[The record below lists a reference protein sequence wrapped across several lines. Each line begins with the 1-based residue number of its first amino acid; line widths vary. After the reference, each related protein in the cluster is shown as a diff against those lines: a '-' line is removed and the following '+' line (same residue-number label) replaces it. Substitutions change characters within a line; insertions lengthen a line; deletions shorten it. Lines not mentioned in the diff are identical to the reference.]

1 MRRGTYSIV
10 ARDPPSGSLGVA
22 VHSHWFSV
30 GPVVAW
36 ARAGVGAVAT
46 QSVVDRAYGP
56 RALARVDAGE
66 AADHALSGLVDADEL
81 ADVRQVAV
89 VDARGRVAVHTGE
102 RCLAEAGHV
111 AGEGF
116 SCQANMM
123 ARPGLPEAM
132 AETFAAA
139 EGPLAERLL
148 AALEAAEAAGGDV
161 RGRQSAALVVVPAS
175 GESWAREVDVRV
187 DDHADPVTEL
197 GRLLVLQRAYALAEE
212 GDALAGEG
220 SHDEAAARYVA
231 AADLAPGS
239 DELSFWAGLGLAQA
253 GDLPAGAA
261 RVRSAQEQNP
271 GWAVL
276 LERLGPDMAPS
287 AAAVRAVLRS

>member
-10 ARDPPSGSLGVA
+10 ARDPGSGSLGVA

-46 QSVVDRAYGP
+46 QSVVERGHGP
-56 RALARVDAGE
+56 RALARMEAGE
-66 AADHALSGLVDADEL
+66 AADHALRGLVDADEL
-81 ADVRQVAV
+81 ADVRQVAG
-89 VDARGRVAVHTGE
+89 VDVHGRVAVHTGE
-102 RCLAEAGHV
+102 RCIAEAGHV

-123 ARPGLPEAM
+123 RRPGVPAAM

-161 RGRQSAALVVVPAS
+161 RGRQSAALVVVPGS
-175 GESWAREVDVRV
+175 GEGWRREVDVRV
-187 DDHADPVTEL
+187 DDHPEPVSEL
-197 GRLLVLQRAYALAEE
+197 GRLLVLARAYALAEE
-212 GDALAGEG
+212 GDTLAGRG
-220 SHDEAAARYVA
+220 DHDEAARRYLA
-231 AADLAPGS
+231 AAALAPGS
-239 DELSFWAGLGLAQA
+239 DELQFWAGLGLAQA
-253 GDLPAGAA
+253 GDVAGGVTRVRAAA
-261 RVRSAQEQNP
+261 RENP
-271 GWAVL
+271 GWTAL
-276 LERLGPDMAPS
+276 LARLEPDMAPS
-287 AAAVRAVLRS
+287 AAAVRAALGP